1 MAVLAYQSLGIY
13 ALALGYLAGAAV
25 QCIVLWVALAHNGF
39 RFRFRF
45 DIRDSTLRE
54 TANLVFYPLAGQVL
68 GELRT
73 LLENFCASFYAP
85 GILSALRYAS
95 RIIHAIS
102 GVVMSSVVTATTPM
116 VAHYVAE
123 KEMDE
128 MKKVIRNGVKL
139 LIFMSTPVCLLLSFE
154 GLGLI
159 RVLFERGQFSAADAV
174 LTSGLMALITPY
186 ILFSRTISI
195 MQTPFYAVKDTKT
208 LCVSMVWSLL
218 GYLMVIGPL
227 LYFFRI
233 YGFPLGTSLATALGT
248 LVMCFLA
255 HRAFGPMGWNRL
267 SGFAVRMAGAMATS
281 CAGFIGG
288 NLLRTDFG
296 RGGFLGNCIAAA
308 IPSLIGMS
316 AFGIGAV
323 VFRLMKPV
331 EMAQKFA
338 LLGSRKLRWPLST
351 ANVGPVDSE

>member
-128 MKKVIRNGVKL
+128 M
-139 LIFMSTPVCLLLSFE
+139 
-154 GLGLI
+154 
-159 RVLFERGQFSAADAV
+159 A
-174 LTSGLMALITPY
+174 LMTPY

-267 SGFAVRMAGAMATS
+267 SSFAVRMAGAMAIS

-351 ANVGPVDSE
+351 ANVDPVDSE